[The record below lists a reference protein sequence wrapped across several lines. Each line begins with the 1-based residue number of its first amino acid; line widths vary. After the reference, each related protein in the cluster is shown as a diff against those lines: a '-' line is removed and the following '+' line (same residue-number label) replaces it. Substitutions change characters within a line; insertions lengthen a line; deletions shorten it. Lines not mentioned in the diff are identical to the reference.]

1 MFFIKLLLDLLLD
14 MKPTI
19 AHLNKVLQTRR
30 IKGWLN
36 GSFEQIKVCDD
47 ISWHFKYLL
56 VVVEGNTQNIFVIV
70 LMDLNQKMLVRYLLD
85 QAHAANIRSLSLS
98 TRVEIRTKCNI
109 FL

>member
-1 MFFIKLLLDLLLD
+1 
-14 MKPTI
+14 
-19 AHLNKVLQTRR
+19 
-30 IKGWLN
+30 
-36 GSFEQIKVCDD
+36 
-47 ISWHFKYLL
+47 
-56 VVVEGNTQNIFVIV
+56 